1 MSIGWI
7 APTALIGF
15 LLVAL
20 PVIVHLL
27 ARHQARVLAY
37 PSLRFLHETQL
48 AALRRRSIQDA
59 ALLVCRIAVIAIAAL
74 ALAGPVLRTPSR
86 TAGHANRISR
96 AIVTIGSGDQS
107 AIAAA
112 ATGAIA
118 SATFTR
124 AVVADALADAA
135 RWLDRQP
142 PSAREIVVI
151 GDLHRGAVD
160 ESDLLSVPP
169 PIGLRFV
176 PIARSPPPEQTMSIL
191 SRRAGVLMRIDRQVR
206 LDADTTRVS
215 EIGAA
220 PIPNDLVT
228 IVAASED
235 SDLAA
240 AALRAALDAGMPWSD
255 FERRVVIVWDG
266 APQAPSGGATTVVRM
281 AVPSPPASAADA
293 VRDALASVSRS
304 ELRDPVAITAGQL
317 ARWTRVPGPP
327 SPDAPLSDE
336 GDRRWLWAAALA
348 LLALEWLLR
357 RAASAAKA
365 KTDVAM
371 EARVA

>member
-7 APTALIGF
+7 TPAAFGGL

-59 ALLVCRIAVIAIAAL
+59 ALLVCRIAIIAIAAL
-74 ALAGPVLRTPSR
+74 ALAGPVLRTPLR
-86 TAGHANRISR
+86 TASYANRYSR
-96 AIVTIGSGDQS
+96 AIVTIDANDQS

-112 ATGAIA
+112 AAGAMA

-124 AVVADALADAA
+124 SIVADALADAA

-151 GDLHRGAVD
+151 GGLRRGAID
-160 ESDLLSVPP
+160 ESDLSSVPP
-169 PIGLRFV
+169 QIGLRFV
-176 PIARSPPPEQTMSIL
+176 PITRSQQPEQTMSIL
-191 SRRAGVLMRIDRQVR
+191 SRRAGALMRIDRLVR
-206 LDADTTRVS
+206 LDAEATRVS

-228 IVAASED
+228 ITAMPQD
-235 SDLAA
+235 TDLAE
-240 AALRAALDAGMPWSD
+240 AALRAALAAGIPWSD
-255 FERRVVIVWDG
+255 FERRVVILWDG
-266 APQAPSGGATTVVRM
+266 APQPRSADGTTVVRM

-293 VRDALASVSRS
+293 VRDVLASVSNS
-304 ELRDPVAITAGQL
+304 ELKDPVAISAEQL
-317 ARWTRVPGPP
+317 ARWTRLPGPP
-327 SPDAPLSDE
+327 SSDAPLSDE
-336 GDRRWLWAAALA
+336 GDRRWLWAVALA

-357 RAASAAKA
+357 RSTSAARAKA
-365 KTDVAM
+365 DVAL

>member
-1 MSIGWI
+1 VSIGWI
-7 APTALIGF
+7 TPAAFGGL

-59 ALLVCRIAVIAIAAL
+59 ALLMCRIAIIVIAAL

-86 TAGHANRISR
+86 TASYATRDSR
-96 AIVTIGSGDQS
+96 AIVTIGASDPS

-112 ATGAIA
+112 AEGAMA

-124 AVVADALADAA
+124 VTVADALGDAA

-151 GDLHRGAVD
+151 GDLRRGAID
-160 ESDLLSVPP
+160 ESDLSSVPAH
-169 PIGLRFV
+169 IGLRFV
-176 PIARSPPPEQTMSIL
+176 PVTRSQPQEQTMSIL
-191 SRRAGVLMRIDRQVR
+191 SRRAGVLMRIDRLVR
-206 LDADTTRVS
+206 LDAETTRVS

-220 PIPNDLVT
+220 PIRNDVVT
-228 IVAASED
+228 IVATPRDA
-235 SDLAA
+235 DLAA
-240 AALRAALDAGMPWSD
+240 AALRAALDAGIPWPD
-255 FERRVVIVWDG
+255 FARRVVILWDG
-266 APQAPSGGATTVVRM
+266 APQPRSADGTTVVRM

-293 VRDALASVSRS
+293 VRDVLASVANS
-304 ELRDPVAITAGQL
+304 ELKEPVAISAEQL
-317 ARWTRVPGPP
+317 ARWTRMPGPP
-327 SPDAPLSDE
+327 SSDAPLSDE

-348 LLALEWLLR
+348 LVALEWLLR
-357 RAASAAKA
+357 RSTSAARAKA
-365 KTDVAM
+365 DVAM